1 MKKLKGDFAMVENEY
16 DDFLRKYGLV
26 INNLSKRMGTKVS
39 KAKLANALYQ
49 DSKLGKINMND
60 MNVMVCEFFR
70 GNMAA
75 QIKLDSYARLY
86 RNQLY
91 F

>member
-1 MKKLKGDFAMVENEY
+1 MTNADYNEY
-16 DDFLRKYGLV
+16 DEFLRKYGLV
-26 INNLSKRMGTKVS
+26 INNMSKRMGTKVS

-49 DSKLGKINMND
+49 DSKMGKINMND
-60 MNVMVCEFFR
+60 MNIMVCEFFR